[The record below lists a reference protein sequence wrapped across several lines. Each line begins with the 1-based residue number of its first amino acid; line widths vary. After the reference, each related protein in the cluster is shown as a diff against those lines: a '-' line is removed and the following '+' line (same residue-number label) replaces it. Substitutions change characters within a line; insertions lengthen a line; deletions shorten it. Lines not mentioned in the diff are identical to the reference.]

1 MPARLYAFFTLLPQL
16 YALFFRRIFYP
27 HDSQFQF
34 GGRMDAVFV
43 GLSVALV
50 ALLIGLVKL
59 CDVLGDRS

>member
-1 MPARLYAFFTLLPQL
+1 
-16 YALFFRRIFYP
+16 
-27 HDSQFQF
+27 
-34 GGRMDAVFV
+34 MDAMFV